1 MDNNDIDILVAKW
14 QLQMLSISAGQFS
27 NEKAKEIINNI
38 IDEIVK
44 NREPIVNGELSIANN
59 ILLFTNIVLFGGNY
73 GANIGKLSFLGI

>member
-1 MDNNDIDILVAKW
+1 MNNNDINTLVAKW
-14 QLQMLSISAGQFS
+14 QLQMLSISVGQFS

-38 IDEIVK
+38 IDEIVE

-59 ILLFTNIVLFGGNY
+59 ILLFTNIVLFGGNC

>member
-1 MDNNDIDILVAKW
+1 MNNNNINILVAKW
-14 QLQMLSISAGQFS
+14 QLQILSISAGQFS

-38 IDEIVK
+38 IDEIVE

-59 ILLFTNIVLFGGNY
+59 ILLFTNIVLFGGNC